1 MMIKRHISRHIS
13 GILSTGS
20 PGSPGLLSP
29 GSPGYLQ
36 AYYLKD
42 LQAYYLKDPQAYYL
56 KDLQDISRHIISSIS
71 RHISRISRISSGIL
85 SPGSLYYNIIFVCF
99 LQPTFLRFF
108 FKQEHEGRKKTERK
122 IQREKQ

>member
-1 MMIKRHISRHIS
+1 MIKRHISRHIS

-85 SPGSLYYNIIFVCF
+85 SPGSPGF
-99 LQPTFLRFF
+99 LQAYYLQDLCITTLSFYAA
-108 FKQEHEGRKKTERK
+108 
-122 IQREKQ
+122 